1 MSAFDSY
8 EQSPPKLI
16 AGARCL
22 DFLNTVEW
30 RGRPEAR
37 EERLT
42 SYSEFAAWARFA
54 GVIGSREKA
63 ELLAQAA
70 KSPRAAAETLTDA
83 VQAREA
89 LAALFGAGGI
99 KPARALAKINNILAR
114 DRFLLRLASGGDGI
128 HVEWNLDCSD
138 LRRPLLI
145 LLREAADLLSSPERA
160 RVHHC
165 SNDQCQWIFLDSS
178 RNRSRRWC
186 QMETCGNNA
195 KARAHYHRHQRGA

>member
-1 MSAFDSY
+1 MSAFESY

-30 RGRPEAR
+30 RGRLEAR
-37 EERLT
+37 DERLT
-42 SYSEFAAWARFA
+42 SYGEFAAWARVA
-54 GVIGSREKA
+54 GVIGGREKA

-70 KSPRAAAETLTDA
+70 KSPRAAAGALAEA
-83 VQAREA
+83 MQAREA

-99 KPARALAKINNILAR
+99 KPAKALATINEILAR
-114 DRFLLRLASGGDGI
+114 DRFSLRLASGGDGI
-128 HVEWNLDCSD
+128 HAMWNLDCSQ

-165 SNDQCQWIFLDSS
+165 SNDQCQWLFLDTS

-195 KARAHYHRHQRGA
+195 KARAHYHRQRVES